1 MNLNIYVDGSYN
13 KNQPGVTKGGVVI
26 TKGYGDSEK
35 VLTIRHLTSDNP
47 VFTRSNNAG
56 GEVLASLV
64 GIMNAA
70 TLCNGEKSILNIYYD
85 YKGVKE
91 FITGGYR
98 ASDEGMLQYVYA
110 VRKVLESNP
119 NIELKFHKVK
129 AHSGVKFN
137 ELADKIAKGIFP
149 YEYSDVIKSS
159 IAI

>member
-13 KNQPGVTKGGVVI
+13 RNEPGVTKGGVVI
-26 TKGYGDSEK
+26 TKGFGDNEK
-35 VLTIRHLTSDNP
+35 VILIRHLSSDNP
-47 VFTRSNNAG
+47 VFTKSNNAG

-64 GIMNAA
+64 GIMNASS
-70 TLCNGEKSILNIYYD
+70 LCKGEKSILNIYYD

-98 ASDEGMLQYVYA
+98 ANDKGMLQYVYA
-110 VRKVLESNP
+110 VQKVLDSNP

-129 AHSGVKFN
+129 SHSGVKYN
-137 ELADKIAKGIFP
+137 ELADTIAKGIFP